1 MTQFDTFVWQS
12 KVRFVRPI
20 GQSKAAEDSRTPRP
34 RGRSSA
40 QSVTTVS
47 WSAAALCRIALIFVV
62 LAFFASVAVGCK
74 STPKTPSNRL
84 ASVIITNRM
93 PDEIEAATRTVFE
106 KHDYEL
112 SPRRDGGGAMVFE
125 KQGTTMNGLVYGDWY
140 SGGVWE
146 RVKVYHIEMEP
157 GSTLVDC
164 DAYMVQE
171 HDDPFFQSERKPY
184 TTRRHVY
191 QKLLDEVAKELER
204 K

>member
-1 MTQFDTFVWQS
+1 MT
-12 KVRFVRPI
+12 RFIADRWYLRVLHL
-20 GQSKAAEDSRTPRP
+20 GL
-34 RGRSSA
+34 
-40 QSVTTVS
+40 
-47 WSAAALCRIALIFVV
+47 ALSLNLVAL
-62 LAFFASVAVGCK
+62 GCK

-84 ASVIITNRM
+84 ASVVITNRM

-191 QKLLDEVAKELER
+191 QKLLEEVAKELER

>member
-1 MTQFDTFVWQS
+1 MTQFDTFIGQS
-12 KVRFVRPI
+12 KVRFVRHI
-20 GQSKAAEDSRTPRP
+20 GQSKAA
-34 RGRSSA
+34 
-40 QSVTTVS
+40 V
-47 WSAAALCRIALIFVV
+47 LCRFALILIV
-62 LAFFASVAVGCK
+62 LGFFASVAASCK

-84 ASVIITNRM
+84 ASVIVTNRM

-125 KQGTTMNGLVYGDWY
+125 KKGTAMNGLVYGDWY

-184 TTRRHVY
+184 TSRRHVY
-191 QKLLDEVAKELER
+191 QKLLEEVAKELER

>member
-1 MTQFDTFVWQS
+1 MIEFTANRR
-12 KVRFVRPI
+12 RFGIPHMI
-20 GQSKAAEDSRTPRP
+20 L
-34 RGRSSA
+34 
-40 QSVTTVS
+40 
-47 WSAAALCRIALIFVV
+47 ALCFALVWT
-62 LAFFASVAVGCK
+62 GCK
-74 STPKTPSNRL
+74 STSKTPSNRL
-84 ASVIITNRM
+84 ASVVITNRT
-93 PDEIEAATRTVFE
+93 PDEIESATRTVFE
-106 KHDYEL
+106 KHDYDL
-112 SPRRDGGGAMVFE
+112 SARRDGGAMVFE
-125 KQGTTMNGLVYGDWY
+125 KKGTAMNGLVYGDWY

-191 QKLLDEVAKELER
+191 QKLLDEVAKELDR